1 MRARWSAQRGSVV
14 KRLEGRVAVVT
25 GAGSGIGRATCQK
38 LANAGCDVAAVDLNL
53 ESAEETAHLI
63 RHAGRVASA
72 HQADV
77 SDKARMA
84 SLPAEILG
92 VHGQIHVLVNNA
104 GVTAVYRFE
113 EHSLEDF
120 EWVLGIDFWGVVYG
134 CKFFIPHLAKQDE
147 AHIVNISSMAGLLGL
162 PMQSSYCAAKFA
174 VRGFSESLIAELAP
188 TNIGVSVVFPGPY
201 RTKVMRSARNAS
213 GGTVGQLADLLERHA
228 RPPEE
233 VAQRILTAIKRKQ
246 SHVVVGPQAYLTDW
260 LSRAS
265 PSVAGVILGWGF
277 DKASAR
283 IT

>member
-1 MRARWSAQRGSVV
+1 M

-25 GAGSGIGRATCQK
+25 GAGSGIGRATCLE
-38 LANAGCDVAAVDLNL
+38 LAEAGCDIAAVDVNL
-53 ESAEETAHLI
+53 EGAEETAHLI
-63 RHAGRVASA
+63 RHAGRIASA

-77 SDKARMA
+77 SKKERMA
-84 SLPAEILG
+84 SLPGEILS

-104 GVTAVYRFE
+104 GVTAIYRFE

-120 EWVLGIDFWGVVYG
+120 EWVVGIDFWGVVYG
-134 CKFFIPHLAKQDE
+134 CKFFLPHLAKQDE

-162 PMQSSYCAAKFA
+162 PMQSSYCASKFA

-188 TNIGVSVVFPGPY
+188 TNVGVSVVFPGPF

-213 GGTVGQLADLLERHA
+213 GDTVGRLADLLERRA

-233 VAQRILTAIKRKQ
+233 VAKRILAAIKRKQ

-265 PSVAGVILGWGF
+265 PSIAGLVLGWGY
-277 DKASAR
+277 DKVSSR
-283 IT
+283 IA